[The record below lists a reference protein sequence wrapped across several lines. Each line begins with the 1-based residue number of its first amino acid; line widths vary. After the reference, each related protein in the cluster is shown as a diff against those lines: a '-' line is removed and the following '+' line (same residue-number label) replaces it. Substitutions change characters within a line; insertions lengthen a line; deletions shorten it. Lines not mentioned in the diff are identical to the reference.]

1 MHLSEVVN
9 KISNV
14 TYLDITEVHEPSWS
28 LFPVFAKRRVQDH
41 MSLHTIGL
49 QQFFSL
55 ESKLLQLIEWSVEG
69 GGERRGSPRMLYLPD
84 FQGG

>member
-1 MHLSEVVN
+1 MNLLGLSFL
-9 KISNV
+9 
-14 TYLDITEVHEPSWS
+14 YLQGDGYKT
-28 LFPVFAKRRVQDH
+28 

-69 GGERRGSPRMLYLPD
+69 GGERGGGGREAKNALPPRLPGWVTD
-84 FQGG
+84 YGAAGPGIYS